1 MRRLTPYVAILLSIA
16 WLPARAQDLEKV
28 EIRASQLRDN
38 LYLLQAS
45 GGNSVVSTGA
55 DGTLLV
61 DDEYSA
67 LSGKLTAAI
76 GKLTDRPVRFLVNT
90 HWHDDHSGGNEAFG
104 KAGALIIAQ
113 DNSRRRMM
121 SDQVMS
127 LYGPQ
132 AAYPPVGQP
141 KISFSASMQ
150 LHVNG
155 DTIDLLY
162 LGPAH
167 TDGDALVFFRERNVL
182 MTGDLFVGYPYRPPY
197 FDDANGGSLE
207 GMMAA
212 AQAIVDLTD
221 DKTTVIPG
229 HGDPAAR
236 ADVAK
241 YRAQLVD
248 IRDRIK
254 RAIARGESEDAVVA
268 SNPVGEFAIAG
279 KGTDRWVRVVYREY
293 KTP

>member
-1 MRRLTPYVAILLSIA
+1 MRRFTPYVAILLWIA

-28 EIRASQLRDN
+28 EIRASQLRDG

-67 LSGKLTAAI
+67 LSGKLMAAI
-76 GKLTDRPVRFLVNT
+76 GKLTDRPVRFVVNT

-132 AAYPPVGQP
+132 AAYAPVGQP

-155 DTIDLLY
+155 DTIDLMH

-182 MTGDLFVGYPYRPPY
+182 MTGDLFVGYPYRPPF

-212 AQAIVDLTD
+212 AQAIVDLID

-254 RAIARGESEDAVVA
+254 SAIARGESEDAVVA
-268 SNPVGEFAIAG
+268 SNPVGDFAIAG
-279 KGTDRWVRVVYREY
+279 KGTDRWIRVVYREY

>member
-1 MRRLTPYVAILLSIA
+1 MRRFTPYVAILLWIA

-28 EIRASQLRDN
+28 EIRASQLRDG

-45 GGNSVVSTGA
+45 GGNSVLSTGA

-67 LSGKLTAAI
+67 LSGKLMAAI
-76 GKLTDRPVRFLVNT
+76 GKLTDRPVRFVVNT

-132 AAYPPVGQP
+132 AAYAPVGQP

-155 DTIDLLY
+155 DTIDLMH

-182 MTGDLFVGYPYRPPY
+182 MTGDLFVGYPYRPPF

-212 AQAIVDLTD
+212 AQAIVDLID

-268 SNPVGEFAIAG
+268 SNPVGDFAIAG
-279 KGTDRWVRVVYREY
+279 KGTDRWIRVVYREY